1 MFYHSACTVQYVLC
15 RKILL
20 ISICSQK
27 EFVRRYQT
35 SEGEK
40 GSIPMLASAC
50 PGKCCLRVIYCTCSL
65 SLFPWW
71 MYVSLLLLLLLLLYI
86 GIVNGIVFVFVFI
99 VVVVVFVT
107 AVIIIVSLVVVVV
120 VQL

>member
-86 GIVNGIVFVFVFI
+86 GIVNGIVFVFV
-99 VVVVVFVT
+99 VVLVI
-107 AVIIIVSLVVVVV
+107 AVIIIFSLVVVVV
-120 VQL
+120 VVVQL